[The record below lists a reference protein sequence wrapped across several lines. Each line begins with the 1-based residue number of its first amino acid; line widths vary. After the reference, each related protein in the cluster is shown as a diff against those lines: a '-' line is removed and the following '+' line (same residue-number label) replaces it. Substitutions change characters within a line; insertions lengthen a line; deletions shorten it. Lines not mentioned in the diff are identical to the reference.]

1 VFQLD
6 VRLLSAYTQM
16 QVSRLFPDMDGNSD
30 SSSPTTDFDFATLLL
45 SLLEEKQTERNPSSV
60 QSQTMPLS
68 ASIPPNEP
76 MLDHDQSQSID
87 PIIEQ
92 ASRRYG
98 IDAAL
103 IRAVIRQ
110 ESNFNPYATSPA
122 GAMGLMQLLPSTARS
137 LGVQNAYDPAENI
150 DAGTRYLRSL
160 LDRFHGVTSLALS
173 AYNAGPGN
181 VEKFNG
187 IPPFKE
193 TQDYVR
199 KVEAYAKQYQTKNM

>member
-1 VFQLD
+1 
-6 VRLLSAYTQM
+6 
-16 QVSRLFPDMDGNSD
+16 
-30 SSSPTTDFDFATLLL
+30 
-45 SLLEEKQTERNPSSV
+45 
-60 QSQTMPLS
+60 
-68 ASIPPNEP
+68 

>member
-1 VFQLD
+1 MD